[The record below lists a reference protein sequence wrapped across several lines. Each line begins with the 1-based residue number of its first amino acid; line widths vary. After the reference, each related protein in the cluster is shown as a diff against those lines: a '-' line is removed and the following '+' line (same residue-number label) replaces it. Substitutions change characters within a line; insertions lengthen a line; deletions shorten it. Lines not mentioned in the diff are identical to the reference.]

1 MVPRVLLLRVLLR
14 LMLLLRLLLLLLLL
28 RPRHPRSAMQRH
40 LPVLLQRL
48 LPMVLHVLLRLLLLL
63 LLRPRHP
70 RSAMQRHL
78 PVLLQ
83 RLLPMV
89 LHVLLRLL
97 LLLQLLLLLR
107 LLLLLHVLLVCLLQA
122 VGACW
127 LRLRLDQLRLVLSGA
142 ALRHTVLG
150 GLRAA
155 ALWRHLPL
163 QRLLNVWL
171 VPRRRYGPCF
181 RSSNPVTLRIA
192 PTQMLLLRLALKA
205 KFGCRP

>member
-1 MVPRVLLLRVLLR
+1 MLRRLWLLLLLLLRRRHTRSAMQRCMPRLVPMVPRVLLLRVLLR
-14 LMLLLRLLLLLLLL
+14 LML
-28 RPRHPRSAMQRH
+28 
-40 LPVLLQRL
+40 
-48 LPMVLHVLLRLLLLL
+48 LLRLLLLL

-127 LRLRLDQLRLVLSGA
+127 LQLRIDQQRLVLLGA

-150 GLRAA
+150 RLRAA
-155 ALWRHLPL
+155 ALWRRLPL
-163 QRLLNVWL
+163 QQVLNEWL
-171 VPRRRYGPCF
+171 VRRRPYGPCF
-181 RSSNPVTLRIA
+181 RLSNPVTLRIS
-192 PTQMLLLRLALKA
+192 PTQTLLLRMALRA
-205 KFGCRP
+205 KLGCRP

>member
-1 MVPRVLLLRVLLR
+1 MQRCMPRLVPMVPRVLLLRVLLR
-14 LMLLLRLLLLLLLL
+14 LML
-28 RPRHPRSAMQRH
+28 
-40 LPVLLQRL
+40 
-48 LPMVLHVLLRLLLLL
+48 LLRLLLLL

-107 LLLLLHVLLVCLLQA
+107 LLLLLLHVLLVCLLQA

-127 LRLRLDQLRLVLSGA
+127 LQLRIDQQRLVLLGA

-163 QRLLNVWL
+163 QRLLNAWL

>member
-1 MVPRVLLLRVLLR
+1 MPRLVPMVPRVLLLRVLLR
-14 LMLLLRLLLLLLLL
+14 LMLLLRLLLLLL
-28 RPRHPRSAMQRH
+28 RPC
-40 LPVLLQRL
+40 
-48 LPMVLHVLLRLLLLL
+48 
-63 LLRPRHP
+63 HP

-127 LRLRLDQLRLVLSGA
+127 LQLRIDQQRLVILGA

-163 QRLLNVWL
+163 QRFANAWL
-171 VPRRRYGPCF
+171 VLRRRYGPCF
-181 RSSNPVTLRIA
+181 KSSNSVSLRID

-205 KFGCRP
+205 TFGCRQ

>member
-14 LMLLLRLLLLLLLL
+14 LMLLLRLL
-28 RPRHPRSAMQRH
+28 
-40 LPVLLQRL
+40 
-48 LPMVLHVLLRLLLLL
+48 LLLLL

-127 LRLRLDQLRLVLSGA
+127 LRLRIDQQRLVLLGA

-163 QRLLNVWL
+163 QRFANAWL
-171 VPRRRYGPCF
+171 VLRRRYGPCF
-181 RSSNPVTLRIA
+181 KSSNSVSLRIA

-205 KFGCRP
+205 KFGCRQ

>member
-1 MVPRVLLLRVLLR
+1 
-14 LMLLLRLLLLLLLL
+14 
-28 RPRHPRSAMQRH
+28 MQRCM
-40 LPVLLQRL
+40 PRL
-48 LPMVLHVLLRLLLLL
+48 LPMVLRVLL
-63 LLRPRHP
+63 
-70 RSAMQRHL
+70 
-78 PVLLQ
+78 
-83 RLLPMV
+83 
-89 LHVLLRLL
+89 LHV
-97 LLLQLLLLLR
+97 LLR

-127 LRLRLDQLRLVLSGA
+127 LRLRIDQQRLVLLGA

-163 QRLLNVWL
+163 QQLLNVWL
-171 VPRRRYGPCF
+171 VRRRRYGPCF

-205 KFGCRP
+205 KLGCRPRLPWLHLPSQLMPMRRVRP